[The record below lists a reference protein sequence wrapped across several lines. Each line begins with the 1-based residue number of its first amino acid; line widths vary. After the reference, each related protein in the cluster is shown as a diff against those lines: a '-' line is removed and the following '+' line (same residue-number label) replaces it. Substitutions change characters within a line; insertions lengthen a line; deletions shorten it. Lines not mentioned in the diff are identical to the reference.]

1 MPDRLQELRRDLAL
15 DTVEIKNIH
24 RRVDAALDASPQERS
39 RHMKHKVRLTAVLIA
54 AVVALTGTALAAAS
68 HADVL
73 RIFFQGDISIA
84 ESYIDN
90 TVYSVS
96 NENYTFTVENSVAD
110 DYNVYWFIRV
120 DALSDEATAVLN
132 DDFFWELYTF
142 RIRPCTA
149 EGVPGVYS
157 ANLKELTEY
166 RTETSRTW
174 WAYAQCYGGKIT
186 SVEVDLGFLG
196 DDKTITV
203 PVTAADSI
211 TLNIGDTGLDGHP
224 SWLSWINSSNVTV
237 DTITISPFSFTYQ
250 ASSVSDISR
259 PLVLFHMKDGSWQ
272 SESQIADPY
281 SIGGTRVDESAT
293 KNTWIYNFQF
303 RSIQDLS
310 QIESVVFFGRAY
322 PLDGSAP
329 YEIDV
334 PEDLLPFTI
343 ERTEPLA
350 EDAYYSLPV
359 RALTEGLGGVCT
371 WDSATGDVT
380 CVYRDTTIVLHPG
393 RDTATVNGETVEL
406 AHAPAVQNGV
416 LAADIMPFIDAWDI
430 YGYLFMEDWN
440 DDGDI
445 DWESECGDWY
455 IIP

>member
-1 MPDRLQELRRDLAL
+1 MPDRLQELRQELAL
-15 DTVEIKNIH
+15 ETVDKATIH
-24 RRVDAALDASPQERS
+24 HRVDAALDADPLERK
-39 RHMKHKVRLTAVLIA
+39 RHMKHKVRFTAVLIA
-54 AVVALTGTALAAAS
+54 AVVALTGTALAAGS
-68 HADVL
+68 HASVL
-73 RIFFQGDISIA
+73 RAFFQGDVSVA
-84 ESYIDN
+84 EPYVND
-90 TVYSVS
+90 TVYSAS
-96 NENYTFTVENSVAD
+96 DENFTFAVESSVAD
-110 DYNVYWFIRV
+110 DRNVYLIVRV
-120 DALSDEATAVLN
+120 DALNDNSAAILSR
-132 DDFFWELYTF
+132 DDFVGMYTF
-142 RIRPCTA
+142 HIEPYTS
-149 EGVPGVYS
+149 EGLAYS
-157 ANLKELTEY
+157 WAQGTQELTEY

-174 WAYAQCYGGKIT
+174 QVSTSHAPGDIT
-186 SVEVDLGFLG
+186 SVHLRLSYMTT
-196 DDKTITV
+196 DKEFTV

-211 TLNIGDTGLDGHP
+211 TLTIGDTGLEGYP
-224 SWLSWINSSNVTV
+224 AWVNSAIDVTV
-237 DTITISPFSFTYQ
+237 DTITISPLSFTYQ
-250 ASSVSDISR
+250 TRTASNLCPK
-259 PLVLFHMKDGSWQ
+259 PLMLFHMKDGSWQ
-272 SESQIADPY
+272 SNSQLISPG
-281 SIGGTRVDESAT
+281 SLSGSVVDESAT
-293 KNTWIYNFQF
+293 ENTWIFNFQF
-303 RSIQDLS
+303 RSVQDLS